1 MKRQQLA
8 HILRASCVIAHD
20 TDVLV
25 IGSQAILGAYDDD
38 EVPSNVMMSMEADIV
53 FLDDP
58 DRRKADDVEG
68 AIGEMST
75 FHETNHV
82 FAEGVH
88 LDTAELPSGWRDRLV
103 KWELASSKPADPRF
117 LEPHDLVVSKLAA
130 GREKDIVFATS
141 LLDARLVAL
150 GTLLERA
157 GLLPTSRKRV
167 TTWLDVYQRRS
178 ARGGIP
184 GE

>member
-8 HILRASCVIAHD
+8 HILRASCAIARD
-20 TDVLV
+20 KNVLV
-25 IGSQAILGAYDDD
+25 IGSQSILGTYDDN
-38 EVPSNVMMSMEADIV
+38 EVPSSVLMSMEADIV

-68 AIGEMST
+68 AIGEMSV

-103 KWELASSKPADPRF
+103 RWDLESSEPADPRF
-117 LEPHDLVVSKLAA
+117 IEPHDLVVSKLAA

-141 LLDARLVAL
+141 LLEARLVRL
-150 GTLLERA
+150 GALLERA
-157 GLLPTSRKRV
+157 RLLPTSCQRV
-167 TTWLDVYQRRS
+167 TTWLEAYQRRS
-178 ARGGIP
+178 DRSS
-184 GE
+184 